1 MKQRSLKRRLT
12 LWFSAALLLM
22 AALAFVLVFSVSHSV
37 LQKLLRD
44 ELVHTVEDNL
54 DEVEFFRTL
63 QQMDSDGD
71 TDQYI
76 RYGVGYLEI
85 DDDFLDSVNGVCTAL
100 LREDGELLYGEN
112 PLAGFEPEGL
122 RDGALRTVRMRGET
136 YYVFDRRLE
145 SPGVRNLW
153 LRGVVAESQGDVPLY
168 SIARVCLWFLGAVAL
183 VAVGG
188 GTMIARRALRPI
200 RDMSEAAAHIS
211 GGKDL
216 KRRMPVSPAG
226 DELTRLAETFNDM
239 MRRLEISFEA
249 EKQFVSDASH
259 ELRTPTAVILAQCDE
274 ALGAERTPAEY
285 QDALAVIRRQG
296 RRMSRI
302 VSDMLTLTRM
312 ERGTDVREC
321 APVDLST
328 LAEELC
334 QDMALIADKGIS
346 LTREI
351 EPGIAVDGDRV
362 QLSRMLANLIGNA
375 YRYGRENGHIRV
387 TLKRDAGEAV
397 LAVAD
402 DGVGIAPENW
412 ERIFERFFR
421 CVPDRS
427 DGGTGLGLP
436 IARQIARTHGG
447 ELTVQSELG
456 VGSVFTA
463 RLPLREEER

>member
-1 MKQRSLKRRLT
+1 MKRRSLKRRLT

-100 LREDGELLYGEN
+100 LREDGALLYGEN
-112 PLAGFEPEGL
+112 PIAGFEPEEL
-122 RDGALRTVRMRGET
+122 QDGALRTVRVRGET

-153 LRGVVAESQGDVPLY
+153 LRGTVAESRGDAPLY
-168 SIARVCLWFLGAVAL
+168 TIARVCLWFLGAVAL
-183 VAVGG
+183 AAVGG

-200 RDMSEAAAHIS
+200 RDMSDAAAHIS
-211 GGKDL
+211 GGGDL

-239 MRRLEISFEA
+239 MRRLEVSFEA

-285 QDALAVIRRQG
+285 RDALAVIRRQG

-321 APVDLST
+321 APVDLSA
-328 LAEELC
+328 LADELC
-334 QDMALIADKGIS
+334 QDMALIADEGIS

-397 LAVAD
+397 LTVAD

-421 CVPDRS
+421 CAPDRS

-447 ELTVQSELG
+447 ELTVESELG

-463 RLPLREEER
+463 RLPLREEEC